1 MRECF
6 DACVC
11 GMRGWKKKLMMA
23 SDQHQLTKAAKKLS
37 FQIYAASICQLV
49 QTKKGM
55 NDFFRV
61 IVWYTFIDTNNV
73 ATSGLAI
80 EMNCFS
86 AAISR
91 VLYIP
96 LV

>member
-1 MRECF
+1 M
-6 DACVC
+6 
-11 GMRGWKKKLMMA
+11 GGKKKLMMA
-23 SDQHQLTKAAKKLS
+23 PDQHQLIEAAKKLS

-73 ATSGLAI
+73 ATAGLAI

-86 AAISR
+86 A
-91 VLYIP
+91 YIKSVIYP
-96 LV
+96 TSVNW